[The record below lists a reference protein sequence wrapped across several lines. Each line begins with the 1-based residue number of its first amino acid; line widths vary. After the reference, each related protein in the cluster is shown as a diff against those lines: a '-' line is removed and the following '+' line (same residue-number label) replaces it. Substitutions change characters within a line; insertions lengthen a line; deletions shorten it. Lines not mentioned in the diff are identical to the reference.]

1 MIIPSS
7 SLPVIPEYKI
17 AKEKK
22 TGLVFPDPLIWH
34 IYIYVSIQHIC
45 FALFYFLQMG
55 IILNNFY

>member
-22 TGLVFPDPLIWH
+22 KLAWFSQTL
-34 IYIYVSIQHIC
+34 
-45 FALFYFLQMG
+45 
-55 IILNNFY
+55 